1 MLNRLG
7 NQTTE
12 CLLLPAK
19 ILIKVADRNRLVP
32 LRLLLAVTSELK
44 KLFADLIG
52 LIICFAPKKID

>member
-44 KLFADLIG
+44 KLFAD
-52 LIICFAPKKID
+52 